1 MITLTFLIGFIL
13 GWVALRA
20 LINRKMRR
28 MLDSI
33 ANEPLPEKKTINLDF
48 VKMDHAILAYNRD
61 TQQFLAQGST
71 REEITA
77 LLLKRFPDTSFMANT
92 KNLEEVGLK

>member
-1 MITLTFLIGFIL
+1 MITLTFVIGFIL
-13 GWVALRA
+13 GWIALRA

-48 VKMDHAILAYNRD
+48 VKMEHAILAYNRD

>member
-1 MITLTFLIGFIL
+1 MIVLTLAIGFVL
-13 GWVALRA
+13 GWFALRV
-20 LINRKMRR
+20 LINLKMKR

-33 ANEPLPEKKTINLDF
+33 VNTPTTEKKTINLDF

-77 LLLKRFPDTSFMANT
+77 LLLKRFPDTNFMANT
-92 KNLEEVGLK
+92 QNLKEVGLK

>member
-1 MITLTFLIGFIL
+1 MIVLTLAIGFVL
-13 GWVALRA
+13 GWFALRV
-20 LINRKMRR
+20 LINLKMKR

-33 ANEPLPEKKTINLDF
+33 INTPTTEKKTINLDF

-61 TQQFLAQGST
+61 TQQFLAQGSS

-77 LLLKRFPDTSFMANT
+77 LLLKRFPDTNFMANT
-92 KNLEEVGLK
+92 KNLKEVGLK

>member
-1 MITLTFLIGFIL
+1 MIVLTLAIGFVL
-13 GWVALRA
+13 GWFALRA
-20 LINRKMRR
+20 LINLKMKR

-33 ANEPLPEKKTINLDF
+33 VNSPIPEKKTINLDF

>member
-1 MITLTFLIGFIL
+1 MITLTFVIGFIL

-48 VKMDHAILAYNRD
+48 VKMEHAILAYNRD

>member
-1 MITLTFLIGFIL
+1 MIVLTLAVGFIL
-13 GWVALRA
+13 GWFALRA
-20 LINRKMRR
+20 LINLKMKR

-33 ANEPLPEKKTINLDF
+33 VNSPIPEKKTINLDF
-48 VKMDHAILAYNRD
+48 VKMHHAILAYNRD
-61 TQQFLAQGST
+61 TQQFLVQGST

-92 KNLEEVGLK
+92 KNLEEVDLK

>member
-1 MITLTFLIGFIL
+1 MIVLTLAIGFVL
-13 GWVALRA
+13 GWFALRV
-20 LINRKMRR
+20 LINLKMKR

-33 ANEPLPEKKTINLDF
+33 VNTPTTEKKTINLDF

-61 TQQFLAQGST
+61 TQQFLAQGSS

-77 LLLKRFPDTSFMANT
+77 LLLKRFPDTNFMANT
-92 KNLEEVGLK
+92 KNLKEVGLK

>member
-1 MITLTFLIGFIL
+1 MIVLTLAIGFVL
-13 GWVALRA
+13 GWFALRV
-20 LINRKMRR
+20 LINLKMKR

-33 ANEPLPEKKTINLDF
+33 VNTPTTEKKTIKLDF

-77 LLLKRFPDTSFMANT
+77 LLLKRFPDTNFMANT
-92 KNLEEVGLK
+92 QNLKEVGLK

>member
-1 MITLTFLIGFIL
+1 MIALSLVVGFIL

-20 LINRKMRR
+20 LINLKMRR

-33 ANEPLPEKKTINLDF
+33 ANSEPDRKVINLDF

-61 TQQFLAQGST
+61 TNQFLAQGST
-71 REEITA
+71 REEITQ
-77 LLLKRFPDTSFMANT
+77 LLVKRFPDTSFMANK
-92 KNLEEVGLK
+92 KNLDEVGLK